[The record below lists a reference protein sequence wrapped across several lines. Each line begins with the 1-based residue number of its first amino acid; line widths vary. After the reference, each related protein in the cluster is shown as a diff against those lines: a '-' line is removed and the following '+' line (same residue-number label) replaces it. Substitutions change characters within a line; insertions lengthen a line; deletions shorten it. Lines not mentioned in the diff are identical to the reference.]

1 MSARVHLNIR
11 IVLLFVFATAAG
23 SVVFGE
29 DITPSPYWKNQI
41 SFPNEPFRVVG
52 SSASEPDWVKF
63 TIILPPYD
71 PNIVYYQ
78 DCQEYTFH
86 YHFATELLDPFIG
99 M

>member
-86 YHFATELLDPFIG
+86 YHFATELLDP
-99 M
+99 